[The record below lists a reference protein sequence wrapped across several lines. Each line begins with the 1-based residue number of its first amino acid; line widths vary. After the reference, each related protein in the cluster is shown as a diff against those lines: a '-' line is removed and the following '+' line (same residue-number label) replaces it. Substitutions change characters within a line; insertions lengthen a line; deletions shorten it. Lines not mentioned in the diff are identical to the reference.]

1 VNRVLV
7 VGALVALA
15 ALAACGDD
23 DDGGAHPPDG
33 GAPDAGM
40 NNPPPEITRAQAGG
54 EPGAIVRV
62 GELAYV
68 TVGPRLTIWD
78 LSDPAAPVMR
88 GESEAFDAVLTGV
101 AILGP
106 NAYVSD
112 RADLDGHVHV
122 VDVSKPAMPMTVAQL
137 RVAADGDFS
146 APLGI
151 GADATHVFVADQE
164 HGIAVLDVSDPAA
177 PTVTQVIDLPGVS
190 DIRVVGDRMYAVSAS
205 FVGGFGI
212 DVFDLASPGFA
223 RLGGGDVGTS
233 IAFGIGANHV
243 VAGSGPDGVLVQDF
257 TDPTSPKLLLQAPSA
272 RILTHDIAVS
282 ADKVWLPAAEGL
294 YSIDLTAAP
303 PLTVAAPVA
312 PGVAGT
318 NALALEGDLLTAITA
333 KSRLVTVDLA
343 EVPTLRADVNVTLAA
358 DAIGVAAIGDQLYIA
373 GSEAG
378 LRTGRLHDLQPLGR
392 GYQDDVMLDFEDV
405 AADGHFVYAADWFF
419 GLRVY
424 DVADASAPA
433 KVGEL
438 ETGGLP
444 SAIAFAAGKVYL
456 GEATNTTVLRVIDVA
471 DPAHP
476 AQVGALASGQ
486 IYDLALAG
494 TKLYSAEG
502 GAAGGGLRIYDVADA
517 TAPKLLGSY
526 EGDGACTEVHGVA
539 VSGTLAV
546 IGCGH
551 EAHLVDVTDPAAPKK
566 LGVWTLTQEASSIGA
581 VALDGTRAILGH
593 DVGITVIDVAAPAA
607 PTLVVDKP
615 TAYSVRGLAV
625 PFAGRVVAAAG
636 LGGVF
641 QWKLP

>member
-1 VNRVLV
+1 
-7 VGALVALA
+7 
-15 ALAACGDD
+15 
-23 DDGGAHPPDG
+23 
-33 GAPDAGM
+33 
-40 NNPPPEITRAQAGG
+40 
-54 EPGAIVRV
+54 
-62 GELAYV
+62 
-68 TVGPRLTIWD
+68 
-78 LSDPAAPVMR
+78 
-88 GESEAFDAVLTGV
+88 VLTGV
-101 AILGP
+101 TILGS
-106 NAYVSD
+106 NAHVSD

-137 RVAADGDFS
+137 RVAADGEFS

-164 HGIAVLDVSDPAA
+164 HGIAVLDVANPAG
-177 PTVTQVIDLPGVS
+177 PTVLQVIDLPGVS
-190 DIRVVGDRMYAVSAS
+190 DITVVGTRLYAVSAS

-212 DVFDLASPGFA
+212 DVFDLAAPGFA
-223 RLGGGDVGTS
+223 HLGGGGIGGA
-233 IAFGIGANHV
+233 IAIGIGANHI
-243 VAGSGPDGVLVQDF
+243 VAGSGPDGVLVEDY
-257 TDPTSPKLLLQAPSA
+257 TDPTSPREILSAPEA
-272 RILTHDIAVS
+272 QIVTHDIAVG
-282 ADKVWLPAAEGL
+282 ADKIWLPAAEGL
-294 YSIDLTAAP
+294 YSIDLTAP
-303 PLTVAAPVA
+303 VPVLSTPVA

-318 NALALEGDLLTAITA
+318 NALSLDGDLLTVITA
-333 KSRLVTVDLA
+333 KSRLVTVDVA

-378 LRTGRLHDLQPLGR
+378 LRTGRLHDLKPLGR
-392 GYQDDVMLDFEDV
+392 GYRDDVMLDFEDV
-405 AADGHFVYAADWFF
+405 AADGHFVYAADWFS

-433 KVGEL
+433 EVGTL
-438 ETGGLP
+438 QTGGLP

-456 GEATNTTVLRVIDVA
+456 GEATNDTVLRVIDVA

-486 IYDLALAG
+486 IYDLQITG
-494 TKLYSAEG
+494 TKLYSSEG
-502 GAAGGGLRIYDVADA
+502 GAAGGGLRIYDVATA
-517 TAPKLLGSY
+517 TAPKLVGSY
-526 EGDGACTEVHGVA
+526 DGDGACTEVHGVA

-551 EAHLVDVTDPAAPKK
+551 EAHLVDVTDATAPKK
-566 LGVWTLTQEASSIGA
+566 LGVWTLTQEASSINA
-581 VALDGTRAILGH
+581 VAIDGTRAILGH
-593 DVGITVIDVAAPAA
+593 DVGITVIDLATPAS

-615 TAYSVRGLAV
+615 TAFSVRGLAV